1 MGFVDQY
8 PATSETEW
16 LCVDVEFYTIINV
29 YKPPPMRLEASDLP
43 VFPHPVLYAGD
54 FNCPRVNWGYRTS
67 NADGEFLVVLAR
79 LNGLDPLHVQK
90 DVATFHSGR
99 WSTGTN
105 PDLIFVSAG
114 PYSRVFDRRIL
125 EKYSR

>member
-16 LCVDVEFYTIINV
+16 LCVDVDCYTIINV

-67 NADGEFLVVLAR
+67 SADGECLVSGQALTALSLSTTQRAWPPFILAAGA
-79 LNGLDPLHVQK
+79 LAP
-90 DVATFHSGR
+90 T
-99 WSTGTN
+99 
-105 PDLIFVSAG
+105 LI
-114 PYSRVFDRRIL
+114 
-125 EKYSR
+125 